1 MRFWGFPSWTR
12 IEFHSGW
19 KSRCWCLAQEEME
32 DKSVA
37 PVTSKSAVHHT
48 VTAPGWGAHHQRKLR
63 GNKAAQAQSWARVFS
78 LDFITRRCIYICIY
92 KYIHIYFYIYTLTL
106 HTYIYIYKT
115 YVYFGWSVFLSFI
128 ICSIAGVEY
137 RRTVQ
142 RFVVSLWCAKGK
154 PVAVLEKKNCARQR
168 GDPCPA
174 QQSPFGSGKNLTRR
188 RLHLSTTHT
197 HSFPHFGLSSLG
209 PMFSNVKRTERCAA
223 PSGQTAQKVA
233 DQRSVAVDWKT
244 APFGKHTS
252 KDWPEIF
259 LRFWRGGL

>member
-1 MRFWGFPSWTR
+1 MSSCIQPWLHYPKVYIYVYISIF
-12 IEFHSGW
+12 
-19 KSRCWCLAQEEME
+19 
-32 DKSVA
+32 
-37 PVTSKSAVHHT
+37 
-48 VTAPGWGAHHQRKLR
+48 
-63 GNKAAQAQSWARVFS
+63 
-78 LDFITRRCIYICIY
+78 IYISIY
-92 KYIHIYFYIYTLTL
+92 THWHYIH
-106 HTYIYIYKT
+106 IYIYKT

-197 HSFPHFGLSSLG
+197 FFPSFRVVQFG
-209 PMFSNVKRTERCAA
+209 PMFSNVKTTKGVLPLAAKQHRKWPTKGRSLLTERPLLLENTHPKTGPKFFCDSEEAA
-223 PSGQTAQKVA
+223 LVKLKYRWDIRKCCMCHQFS
-233 DQRSVAVDWKT
+233 RSAC
-244 APFGKHTS
+244 FFHLIS
-252 KDWPEIF
+252 LE
-259 LRFWRGGL
+259 